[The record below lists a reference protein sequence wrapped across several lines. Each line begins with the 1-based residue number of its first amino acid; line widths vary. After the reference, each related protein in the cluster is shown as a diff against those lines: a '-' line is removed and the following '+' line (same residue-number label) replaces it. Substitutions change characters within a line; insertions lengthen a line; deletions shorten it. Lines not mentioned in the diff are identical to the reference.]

1 MTFKKPNHRYKVAV
15 TAFRVLAF
23 ILFSLVLISAIAIYG
38 FFKTSSDLSSISN
51 ESIPKIIIGTQFT
64 DYSKSL
70 VIEVERLSS
79 SESETHLR
87 ISASS
92 IDQLLIQI
100 RDLIELEE
108 MENQQIKNSINVM
121 EKILL
126 ELEEHVASRIQ
137 ITSQID
143 KKQADLFKLPGE
155 IFHFEKEETEIANN
169 NIISRLISE
178 WSTIALETIILAGQ
192 ARSEHSL
199 YKIRNISKLLSDN
212 FQILTDLSVD
222 MPRSL
227 KGREKKLKTLLYE
240 EILGSTGI
248 LPMLIAQQ
256 TMLSKST
263 ARANLSRS
271 VVKDFETLTIN
282 IFNSVID
289 TTEEKSGSL
298 SLWINRLVLIFSF
311 LVGISILIT
320 LILVSSFNRNITMRL
335 VNLNKAVNKNDLDAA
350 KSISLKRNDE
360 ISDLSES
367 FLYFVEEVEKRE
379 TELKKLATTDSL
391 TSINNRRYFME
402 LANKEMIRIK
412 RSKEPL
418 VILMLDLDNF
428 KDINDSYGHYAGDIV
443 LKEFSQLGLKCLRD
457 EDIFGRIGG
466 EEFAVFLPQTKIEAG
481 LVVADRLRTGIEDYI
496 FKYKNHKIRCTVSI
510 GISKSFGDQI
520 ALADLL
526 QMADEA
532 LYEAKKAGRNRT
544 CISGEPCK

>member
-1 MTFKKPNHRYKVAV
+1 MEFKKPNRRYKVAV

-23 ILFSLVLISAIAIYG
+23 ILFSLVLISAIALYG

-51 ESIPKIIIGTQFT
+51 ESIPKIITGTQFT

-70 VIEVERLSS
+70 VVEVERLSS

-87 ISASS
+87 ISASN
-92 IDQLLIQI
+92 IDELLIQI
-100 RDLIELEE
+100 RDLIELEG

-126 ELEEHVASRIQ
+126 ELEKLVASRIQ

-143 KKQADLFKLPGE
+143 KKQANLLKLPGE
-155 IFHFEKEETEIANN
+155 IFHFEKEEMVISNN
-169 NIISRLISE
+169 SIISELISE

-199 YKIRNISKLLSDN
+199 YKIRNISKLLSNN
-212 FQILTDLSVD
+212 FQILTDLSVN
-222 MPRSL
+222 MPQSL
-227 KGREKKLKTLLYE
+227 KRRENILQALLYE
-240 EILGSTGI
+240 EILGAMGI
-248 LPMLIAQQ
+248 LPMLIEQQ

-271 VVKDFETLTIN
+271 LVQDFETLTIN
-282 IFNSVID
+282 IFNSELN
-289 TTEEKSGSL
+289 TTEEKSSSL
-298 SLWINRLVLIFSF
+298 SLWINRLVLIFSA

-335 VNLNKAVNKNDLDAA
+335 VNLNKAVNKNNLEAA

-379 TELKKLATTDSL
+379 TELNKLATTDSL

-412 RSKEPL
+412 RSKELL

-428 KDINDSYGHYAGDIV
+428 KDINDSYGHSAGDIV
-443 LKEFSQLGLKCLRD
+443 LREFSGLGLKCLRD

-466 EEFAVFLPQTKIEAG
+466 EEFAVFLPQTKIEDG
-481 LVVADRLRTGIEDYI
+481 LVVAERLRTGIENYI
-496 FKYKNHKIRCTVSI
+496 FKYKNNKIRCTTSI

-520 ALADLL
+520 PLTDLL

-532 LYEAKKAGRNRT
+532 LYKAKRAGRNRI
-544 CISGEPCK
+544 CISGESCK